1 MGSALTEKK
10 VVERYGVFPF
20 NGGPMDFEQFQSAIN
35 TADVKVFENTL
46 ATAAINGD
54 WPAVEQ
60 TLRAV
65 TKGCP
70 DLQLRN
76 ILLEDIDHNAIACK
90 GWDKIQRAILADM
103 PTHIVFRI
111 DGNALYDVLYQQGPG
126 PEDDHPVGFEVGLGG
141 RGVISDARVHGEML
155 AAQASVRSWSV
166 QAHGETA
173 TAYIAGLSHLYRAM
187 CVALCDNEDRY
198 SFNQNTAMFRIC
210 GWWIGLALN
219 RYMADFCRH
228 SAIEPTIPIFVSSN
242 LGGGRML
249 GWHVPSG
256 EQKIAAKPVKS
267 EPTYADQA
275 TEIKEPLSGIAMLSR
290 IEEAIIFKVCH
301 QGLPPSREE
310 QEFISERHFDGA
322 DPQPWFDL
330 YASRQA
336 IFAQA
341 VEPLSPAQWAF
352 LHNYVRERQTDR
364 RNRRAKKDQRR
375 DQNSSPIDHVE
386 LIRDLEDDLRRR
398 KAAQAFGRHDR
409 KEKHR
414 RPRKPSVHEKG
425 EQVFQNDIHAMVDAI
440 LSNTSG
446 PAAKHV
452 SSARKLI
459 GAIFKILD

>member
-1 MGSALTEKK
+1 
-10 VVERYGVFPF
+10 
-20 NGGPMDFEQFQSAIN
+20 MDFEQFQSGIDTPDAK
-35 TADVKVFENTL
+35 AFQNTL

-54 WPAVEQ
+54 WSAVEKM
-60 TLRAV
+60 LRAV
-65 TKGCP
+65 TPGCP
-70 DLQLRN
+70 DQQLRYT
-76 ILLEDIDHNAIACK
+76 LLEDVDHTAIACK
-90 GWDKIQRAILADM
+90 GWDKIQRAILSDR

-111 DGNALYDVLYQQGPG
+111 DGNALYDVLYQAGPG
-126 PEDDHPVGFEVGLGG
+126 PEDDHPVGLEVGLGD
-141 RGVISDARVHGEML
+141 RGVISDARRHGEML
-155 AAQASVRSWSV
+155 AAQASGRSWSV
-166 QAHGETA
+166 SAHGEPSA
-173 TAYIAGLSHLYRAM
+173 AYISGLSHLYRAM
-187 CVALCDNEDRY
+187 RVALCDNEHRY
-198 SFNQNTAMFRIC
+198 SFNQNAAMFRIC

-256 EQKIAAKPVKS
+256 EQKIAATPVKP
-267 EPTYADQA
+267 EPAHAGQA
-275 TEIKEPLSGIAMLSR
+275 PDIKAPLSPIAMLSR

-330 YASRQA
+330 YTSRQA

-352 LHNYVRERQTDR
+352 LHEYVRERQADR
-364 RNRRAKKDQRR
+364 RNRRAKR
-375 DQNSSPIDHVE
+375 DQHRDQYSSPIDHIE

-398 KAAQAFGRHDR
+398 KAAQAFGRRDR

-425 EQVFQNDIHAMVDAI
+425 EQVFQNEMHAMVDAI
-440 LSNTSG
+440 LSNTGG

-452 SSARKLI
+452 NSARKLI

>member
-1 MGSALTEKK
+1 
-10 VVERYGVFPF
+10 
-20 NGGPMDFEQFQSAIN
+20 MDFEQFQSVIDTLDAK
-35 TADVKVFENTL
+35 AFQNTL

-54 WPAVEQ
+54 WSAVEKM
-60 TLRAV
+60 LRAV
-65 TKGCP
+65 TAGCP
-70 DLQLRN
+70 DRQLRYT
-76 ILLEDIDHNAIACK
+76 LLEDVDHTAIACK
-90 GWDKIQRAILADM
+90 GWDKIQRAILSDR

-111 DGNALYDVLYQQGPG
+111 DGNALYDVLYQAGPG
-126 PEDDHPVGFEVGLGG
+126 PEDDHPVGLEVGLGD
-141 RGVISDARVHGEML
+141 RGVISDARRHGEML
-155 AAQASVRSWSV
+155 AAKASGRSWSV
-166 QAHGETA
+166 PAHGEPAA
-173 TAYIAGLSHLYRAM
+173 TCITGLNHLYRAM
-187 CVALCDNEDRY
+187 RVALCDIEDKY

-242 LGGGRML
+242 FGGGRML
-249 GWHVPSG
+249 GWHIPAG
-256 EQKIAAKPVKS
+256 EQKIAATPVKP
-267 EPTYADQA
+267 ETAYADQA
-275 TEIKEPLSGIAMLSR
+275 SEIKAPLSAIAMLSR

-310 QEFISERHFDGA
+310 QEFISERHFNGA
-322 DPQPWFDL
+322 DPRPWFDL

-352 LHNYVRERQTDR
+352 LQDYVRERQADR
-364 RNRRAKKDQRR
+364 RNQRAKR
-375 DQNSSPIDHVE
+375 DQHRDKNSSPNDHVE

-398 KAAQAFGRHDR
+398 KAAQTFGRHDH

-414 RPRKPSVHEKG
+414 RPRKPSAHDKG
-425 EQVFQNDIHAMVDAI
+425 EQVFQKEIHTMVDAI

-446 PAAKHV
+446 PAAKYV
-452 SSARKLI
+452 NNARNLI